1 MSLSVTELL
10 LLSVAPASSA
20 AVAAARV
27 AGPIS
32 VIPCVTRGPSV
43 AALVTS
49 TTIRET
55 HLNSVEIRWLLL
67 NGEA

>member
-10 LLSVAPASSA
+10 LLSVALVSSA

-27 AGPIS
+27 AGSFS
-32 VIPCVTRGPSV
+32 VIPCLARAPSA
-43 AALVTS
+43 AALVAS
-49 TTIRET
+49 AAIRET
-55 HLNSVEIRWLLL
+55 HFNSVETRWLLL

>member
-10 LLSVAPASSA
+10 LLSVAPASSV

-27 AGPIS
+27 AGSIF
-32 VIPCVTRGPSV
+32 VIPCVARAPST
-43 AALVTS
+43 AALVAS
-49 TTIRET
+49 AVIRET
-55 HLNSVEIRWLLL
+55 HLNSVETRWLLL